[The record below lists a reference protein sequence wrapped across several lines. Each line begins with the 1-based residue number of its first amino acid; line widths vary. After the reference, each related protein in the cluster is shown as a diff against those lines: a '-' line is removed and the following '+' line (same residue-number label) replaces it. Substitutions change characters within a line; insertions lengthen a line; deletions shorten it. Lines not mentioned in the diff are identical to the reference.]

1 MKRLTLLFTAFV
13 IAIPIMLSTWNAQTT
28 PEQTEEAAP
37 RPTAV
42 TTQAVATARANLPS
56 IHAQATSLY
65 HSSRNE
71 RHVIEGFE
79 GFEYRCESEQLLGDD
94 HAMRAACHNMKVEY
108 ETLYDAPCAWTIDA
122 HIVCLWSP
130 VTDKGKAWT
139 WDPDNP
145 PPYVTI
151 QPTPVPRRI
160 CERGETARSWS
171 CRRNPN
177 YTPRPPFAVYA
188 ATEGA
193 AAAATWLAKPIHRVD
208 PRVSP
213 GEHADA
219 VANIDVAPPAA
230 TALQS
235 MVENFPLDAAATALQ
250 SMVDNPGYRPT
261 LATGCD
267 QLPRDAAHAAAC
279 NAYKA
284 AYEARYGNPCRHD
297 IDGAAV
303 CLH

>member
-1 MKRLTLLFTAFV
+1 MKKLTLLFTAFV

-28 PEQTEEAAP
+28 PEQTEEPAP

-42 TTQAVATARANLPS
+42 TTQAVATARAKLPS
-56 IHAQATSLY
+56 IYAFATSRY
-65 HSSRNE
+65 HQSRRE

-79 GFEYRCESEQLLGDD
+79 GFEYRCNSEQLLGDD
-94 HAMRAACHNMKVEY
+94 HAMRAACHNKKVEF
-108 ETLYDAPCAWTIDA
+108 ETLYSPCAWTIDGFTF
-122 HIVCLWSP
+122 CLWSP
-130 VTDKGKAWT
+130 VTDRWGPVAISLT
-139 WDPDNP
+139 P

-151 QPTPVPRRI
+151 QPTEVPNPRRI
-160 CERGETARSWS
+160 CERGATAGSWS

-193 AAAATWLAKPIHRVD
+193 AFLATQLAKPIHRVD
-208 PRVSP
+208 PRISP

>member
-1 MKRLTLLFTAFV
+1 MKQLTLLFTAFV
-13 IAIPIMLSTWNAQTT
+13 IAVPIMLSTWNAQTT
-28 PEQTEEAAP
+28 PEQTEEPAP

-171 CRRNPN
+171 CRRNPEYAH
-177 YTPRPPFAVYA
+177 YTPVPTVDWIATWRA
-188 ATEGA
+188 AT
-193 AAAATWLAKPIHRVD
+193 PHRIA
-208 PRVSP
+208 PHPYITPASP
-213 GEHADA
+213 DGHVGA